1 MADREKEEAKIV
13 HVTQHHLPT
22 PEEFER
28 IKERMRTEEPMIG
41 LEFTAE
47 GVFPIPLEGA
57 RKAFGD
63 IDTGEKE

>member
-1 MADREKEEAKIV
+1 MTKIV
-13 HVTQHHLPT
+13 RESQHHLPT

-28 IKERMRTEEPMIG
+28 IKERMRTEEPLIG

-57 RKAFGD
+57 RKSFENL
-63 IDTGEKE
+63 DTGEKE